1 MFKEND
7 EIKVISGDFEG
18 FNGKIIMVKEDNKVL
33 VELWLSET
41 DDIRILDA
49 KDIELVK
56 EDNYGREEKM

>member
-7 EIKVISGDFEG
+7 EIKVINGDFEG
-18 FNGKIIMVKEDNKVL
+18 FNGRILMVKEDNKVL

-41 DDIRILDA
+41 DDIRILDTR
-49 KDIELVK
+49 DIELVK

>member
-18 FNGKIIMVKEDNKVL
+18 FNGKVIMVKEDNKVL

-41 DDIRILDA
+41 DDIRILDTR
-49 KDIELVK
+49 DIELVK

>member
-41 DDIRILDA
+41 DDIRILDTR
-49 KDIELVK
+49 DIELVK